1 MRRYS
6 SSFNATDIAFPVLA
20 VECEAMPFLQN
31 YLDAYEEAVLKLV
44 SLGLGVHG
52 ISQTLCATDSLV
64 EEILSQLELNKYVY
78 KESGMPWKLSEDG
91 EKYINGCIE
100 DRVSNESQY
109 GYMFVNPIK
118 KEILPYFYKG
128 DIGQI
133 SLFRGEELPY
143 KITYNDESQTFLP
156 VHFNQSALKKAY
168 RTYYRN
174 LQTVEDYE
182 KGYISC
188 EEAMEQV
195 DLFSDLDC
203 FDEADDEKEEFE
215 SQNDNSEL
223 KPNMFIRPLNK
234 EPEKR
239 YLRMRLIIDPSYP
252 GGYKVESP
260 FDLEGID
267 DGYFL
272 RQIQWLEQY
281 DGVFLDKDPL
291 TKFLNR
297 EIKKISPSY
306 KTSEKDFQV
315 FILERLPLL
324 KLYRTKFPYVYEDME
339 RIYGLMQRQNGHM
352 DKEHIVVDLAKYV
365 VEALFN
371 SFFKNIR
378 PRLTDIQSWA
388 FDEKKAY
395 GEHGAVELKKRIC
408 LNVGLPEDTL
418 RTIKIENVLGRLN
431 STYGNSIIEK
441 FINML
446 VIEYFYGDRC
456 INRYLNQEDITQ
468 KYNILEKLNSIRRK
482 VSHSTEERFT
492 NEDYEFYMANVFYV
506 VNDLL
511 DAFRED

>member
-1 MRRYS
+1 
-6 SSFNATDIAFPVLA
+6 
-20 VECEAMPFLQN
+20 
-31 YLDAYEEAVLKLV
+31 
-44 SLGLGVHG
+44 
-52 ISQTLCATDSLV
+52 
-64 EEILSQLELNKYVY
+64 
-78 KESGMPWKLSEDG
+78 
-91 EKYINGCIE
+91 
-100 DRVSNESQY
+100 
-109 GYMFVNPIK
+109 
-118 KEILPYFYKG
+118 
-128 DIGQI
+128 
-133 SLFRGEELPY
+133 
-143 KITYNDESQTFLP
+143 
-156 VHFNQSALKKAY
+156 
-168 RTYYRN
+168 
-174 LQTVEDYE
+174 
-182 KGYISC
+182 
-188 EEAMEQV
+188 MEQV
-195 DLFSDLDC
+195 DLFSDLDY
-203 FDEADDEKEEFE
+203 FDEADDEKEEYE

-297 EIKKISPSY
+297 EIKKMSPSY

-339 RIYGLMQRQNGHM
+339 RIYGLMQRQNSHM

-371 SFFKNIR
+371 YFFKSIR
-378 PRLTDIQSWA
+378 PRLSDIQRRA
-388 FDEKKAY
+388 FDEKKTY
-395 GEHGAVELKKRIC
+395 GNGNRGAVELKKRIC
-408 LNVGLPEDTL
+408 LNVGLPEDIL
-418 RTIKIENVLGRLN
+418 GTITIENVLGRLN

-446 VIEYFYGDRC
+446 VIEYFYGDRY
-456 INRYLNQEDITQ
+456 INRYLNQGDITQ
-468 KYNILEKLNSIRRK
+468 KYNTLEKLNSIRRK

-492 NEDYEFYMANVFYV
+492 NEDYDFYMANVFYV